1 MPQSNDWYMKQPV
14 LFFSLQRKKFM
25 IESSFSGKKHTFIT
39 DTAKTCKYLL
49 DLCSAQHK
57 FNAQMNSRQL
67 RQISSGEL

>member
-1 MPQSNDWYMKQPV
+1 
-14 LFFSLQRKKFM
+14 M
-25 IESSFSGKKHTFIT
+25 IESSFSGKKHTFVT

-67 RQISSGEL
+67 RQTSSGEV